1 MKKLSIQIMALCSV
15 FGFASGVMAEDCKPA
30 PDCAALGFTQNTA
43 DCSGA
48 ALKCPWDLTKAAC
61 KAGVKPVTC
70 AVGSLLGSDRLC
82 YAKEFPS
89 GIKPVGV
96 VFDPANQL
104 AVSPTDAGRTTWASV
119 DWSKQ
124 DVSSLTNCTTSNM
137 KTCDVNGKMNTLN
150 LMTGVN
156 EQYPAAR
163 LAYNYQPDTCSGVG
177 FCQKGNW
184 FLPSIRDLITIYDN
198 MAQIDAG
205 LKILNPSTSKEITKS
220 ANWSSNE
227 ADATTAFA
235 ANMDY
240 GRHGGYVKNSDYFV
254 RPVIYYGS
262 ACPIS
267 NCKNCQAGVTDSCQT
282 CNDGYMELTNFNTNK
297 VTCTQQLSL
306 PCRVLNCQ
314 TCISGDSST
323 CKICKS
329 GYTLQSGKCVS
340 AGFVCEL
347 PSVQRTCNGM
357 KCCCP
362 QGADCSGTAMKCRCQ
377 ANPGLDIIQ

>member
-1 MKKLSIQIMALCSV
+1 M
-15 FGFASGVMAEDCKPA
+15 
-30 PDCAALGFTQNTA
+30 
-43 DCSGA
+43 
-48 ALKCPWDLTKAAC
+48 TKAAC

-184 FLPSIRDLITIYDN
+184 FLPSIRDLIMIYDN
-198 MAQIDAG
+198 MVQIDAG

-262 ACPIS
+262 ACQIS
-267 NCKNCQAGVTDSCQT
+267 NCKTCQAGVTDSCQT

-314 TCISGDSST
+314 TCVSGDSST

-362 QGADCSGTAMKCRCQ
+362 QGADCSGTAKKCLCD
-377 ANPGLDIIQ
+377 ANSGSGIIQ